1 VNTQRNRGFVSAREQ
16 ATLGAAHVAIA
27 GVGGDGGQ
35 VAETLARLGV
45 SSFALA
51 DPEDFEAEN
60 LNRQNTAFVD
70 TIGRNKALVLS
81 ETVARVNPRARVDTY
96 PEGVT
101 SQNVARF
108 VRSADL
114 VIDEIERHIGPEDV
128 ACVIAEPVQGEG
140 GFVVPAPEFLP
151 RLAEY
156 CRDRG
161 ILFVA
166 DEVQTGFG
174 RTGRWFASEHFDL
187 VPDIVVTAKALGGG
201 LPIGGITARADVMDA
216 VHVGGLGGTFG
227 GNPVAAAAALQVLSA
242 IEGEGLLER
251 AERVGAALTAGL
263 RDLQDRH
270 EVVGDVRGLGAMV
283 AMELVEERGSKHP
296 AKEAAARTIEE
307 CYRQGLIALKA
318 GTYDN
323 VVRLLPPLTIA
334 DDLVEEGLGLLDKA
348 LSAATQ

>member
-114 VIDEIERHIGPEDV
+114 VIDETEYTRPEIAVRLARECRRQSVPLLTGLNVGFGCLVTSFLPAGGRTLERHLGLGED
-128 ACVIAEPVQGEG
+128 APLEAIAQATVPLGRWVPRLPDYVHETTLRLVEG
-140 GFVVPAPEFLP
+140 GKIPAPSVAP
-151 RLAEY
+151 GVA
-156 CRDRG
+156 
-161 ILFVA
+161 FVA
-166 DEVQTGFG
+166 GVVSIEAFNHLVG
-174 RTGRWFASEHFDL
+174 RRDPVLAPRCIWMD
-187 VPDIVVTAKALGGG
+187 G
-201 LPIGGITARADVMDA
+201 LERRSRVIR
-216 VHVGGLGGTFG
+216 F
-227 GNPVAAAAALQVLSA
+227 PVASFYGSLARVLWRS
-242 IEGEGLLER
+242 R
-251 AERVGAALTAGL
+251 
-263 RDLQDRH
+263 
-270 EVVGDVRGLGAMV
+270 
-283 AMELVEERGSKHP
+283 
-296 AKEAAARTIEE
+296 
-307 CYRQGLIALKA
+307 
-318 GTYDN
+318 
-323 VVRLLPPLTIA
+323 
-334 DDLVEEGLGLLDKA
+334 LGLNERP
-348 LSAATQ
+348 TV